1 MKRNLFALCMVCLAA
16 LAVAPVRHKL
26 SHSRELAP
34 LHTQPASPP
43 ASQADILAAYGK
55 LPLNFET
62 NQGQTDARV
71 DFLAHGYGYTVFLT
85 RENATLLLRA
95 QSGEDAP
102 RSRPLPP
109 GVSKSAKRVAT
120 SVRLALAGA
129 NPHAEGE
136 PLDAQLGKSNYL
148 IGSNPS
154 NWHRNVPHFARVRY
168 RGVYPGIDLVY
179 YGNQGQLESDYVLA
193 PGASPNQ
200 ISVRIEGA
208 DKLKLASQGDLVLST
223 KLGAVLLH
231 KPRAYQQRAG
241 SQQEVAANFIQRG
254 PRTIGIE
261 VASYDATQPLIID
274 PVLSYS
280 TYLGGT
286 ANQLLS

>member
-1 MKRNLFALCMVCLAA
+1 MKRNLFALSMVCLAA
-16 LAVAPVRHKL
+16 LAVTPARHKL
-26 SHSRELAP
+26 SHSSKLAP
-34 LHTQPASPP
+34 APAQPASPP

-71 DFLAHGYGYTVFLT
+71 DFLAHGNGYTVFLT

-95 QSGEDAP
+95 QSGEDASP
-102 RSRPLPP
+102 SRPP
-109 GVSKSAKRVAT
+109 GVSKSAKRIAT

-129 NPHAEGE
+129 NPHAEVE

-168 RGVYPGIDLVY
+168 RGVYPGIDLLY

-193 PGASPNQ
+193 PGASPSQ
-200 ISVRIEGA
+200 IGVRVEGA
-208 DKLKLASQGDLVLST
+208 DKLKLTSKGDVILST
-223 KLGAVLLH
+223 KLGDVLLH

-241 SQQEVAANFIQRG
+241 S
-254 PRTIGIE
+254 
-261 VASYDATQPLIID
+261 
-274 PVLSYS
+274 
-280 TYLGGT
+280 
-286 ANQLLS
+286 